1 MMTDRYVCGSAD
13 PEQLAEWKIF
23 PRQNQDNFPA
33 PALSLAAAEKNQ
45 CDSGVDCRATEAPR
59 MTTAVVD
66 WLLKNKDEFERAV
79 AMVGQVSE
87 VLASTVGQLHP
98 ILEAVFMASAEL
110 LGNPEGKEARYL
122 TEQFEQVASKLVL
135 LQAEQ
140 EQISRESKRSSMN
153 KQSFDREAQMLSQY
167 EKFQEF
173 INAKPKFKAKKK
185 EKFLSHYEN
194 TDGDLN
200 LDALY
205 NAVTGDNLTG
215 TPMLENV
222 VSIEARGRRAVEGFC
237 ASLKKLF
244 VVGIFA
250 VMGHAALKEGE
261 IDQEMVTKW
270 QDRMERVEILMKAA
284 VDDCTQNFAEQAKA
298 DTEHELL
305 DKTGSLDEDFIKPI
319 LASLVKKYD
328 WVRWSVR
335 VMRAEE
341 WFLYNWVVGKKFSGW
356 AGGENYF
363 EVSTKNKFMVEV
375 SFCVEPVD
383 LDRNHI
389 LKAIEGQRMKRNMVD
404 VAATLSGNVPD
415 CLVHAVHHGKAV
427 VEVNTFKP
435 ECYYFVKHKGAYIC
449 IHPL

>member
-1 MMTDRYVCGSAD
+1 MT
-13 PEQLAEWKIF
+13 
-23 PRQNQDNFPA
+23 
-33 PALSLAAAEKNQ
+33 
-45 CDSGVDCRATEAPR
+45 
-59 MTTAVVD
+59 D
-66 WLLKNKDEFERAV
+66 WLLKNKDAFERAV
-79 AMVGQVSE
+79 AMMGKGCE

-98 ILEAVFMASAEL
+98 ILEAVFMTSAEI

-122 TEQFEQVASKLVL
+122 TEQFEQVNRKLEL

-140 EQISRESKRSSMN
+140 EQIARERVRSSMN

-205 NAVTGDNLTG
+205 HAVIGDNSTWK
-215 TPMLENV
+215 PMLENV
-222 VSIEARGRRAVEGFC
+222 VYVEARGRRAVEGFC

-244 VVGIFA
+244 VVGILA

-261 IDQEMVTKW
+261 IDQEMVKKW
-270 QDRMERVEILMKAA
+270 QDRMETVEILMKAA

-305 DKTGSLDEDFIKPI
+305 DKTGSLSGDFIKPI

-328 WVRWSVR
+328 WVSWSVR
-335 VMRAEE
+335 VLRAEE
-341 WFLYNWVVGKKFSGW
+341 WFLYSWVVGKKFSGW

-363 EVSTKNKFMVEV
+363 EASTKNKFMVEV
-375 SFCVEPVD
+375 SFCVEPVV
-383 LDRNHI
+383 LDQTHI
-389 LKAIEGQRMKRNMVD
+389 RKAIEGQRMKRNMVD

-415 CLVHAVHHGKAV
+415 CLVHAVHPGKEV
-427 VEVNTFKP
+427 VENNNFKP
-435 ECYYFVKHKGAYIC
+435 DCYYFVKHKSAYIC

>member
-1 MMTDRYVCGSAD
+1 
-13 PEQLAEWKIF
+13 
-23 PRQNQDNFPA
+23 
-33 PALSLAAAEKNQ
+33 
-45 CDSGVDCRATEAPR
+45 
-59 MTTAVVD
+59 MTTALVD
-66 WLLKNKDEFERAV
+66 WLVVNKDKVERAV
-79 AMVGQVSE
+79 EIVGQASE

-98 ILEAVFMASAEL
+98 ILEAVFMASAEI

-122 TEQFEQVASKLVL
+122 TEQFEQVNLKLEL

-140 EQISRESKRSSMN
+140 EQIGRELERSSMN

-185 EKFLSHYEN
+185 EKFLSHFEN

-205 NAVTGDNLTG
+205 NAVIGEDITGA
-215 TPMLENV
+215 PMLENV
-222 VSIEARGRRAVEGFC
+222 VSVEARGRRAVEGFC

-250 VMGHAALKEGE
+250 VMGHAALKEGK
-261 IDQEMVTKW
+261 IDPEMVKKW

-305 DKTGSLDEDFIKPI
+305 DKTGSLSRDFIKPI

-328 WVRWSVR
+328 WVSWSVR
-335 VMRAEE
+335 VLRAEE
-341 WFLYNWVVGKKFSGW
+341 WFLYSWVVGKKFSGW

-363 EVSTKNKFMVEV
+363 EATTKNKFMVEV
-375 SFCVEPVD
+375 SFCVEPAA
-383 LDRNHI
+383 LDQTHI
-389 LKAIEGQRMKRNMVD
+389 RKAVEGQKLKGNMVD

-415 CLVHAVHHGKAV
+415 CLVHAIHSGKDV
-427 VEVNTFKP
+427 VEDNNFKP
-435 ECYYFVKHKGAYIC
+435 ECYYFIKHKKAYVC